1 MPRDTYGP
9 TLSNFIEHRQHR
21 GTDRGP
27 STSPLRMPLERA
39 GLRNSPDLAELR
51 SAGRVGHP
59 PLRVL
64 PLKIKAASGAAF
76 FSKQNVTT

>member
-59 PLRVL
+59 PLRL
-64 PLKIKAASGAAF
+64 LRKNKGRLGGGLFQQTNS
-76 FSKQNVTT
+76 TT